1 MKKENII
8 KSRSFN
14 FALEVI
20 RLYKK
25 LVEEK
30 EYVIS
35 KQLLKS
41 STSIGANIE
50 EAMAAQSRR
59 DFLSKISIASKEA
72 RETNYW
78 LRLLSESGLTEIDLS
93 PLISESAELVK
104 ILTSIVLTTKQKTS
118 G

>member
-25 LVEEK
+25 LVEEN

-35 KQLLKS
+35 RQLLKS
-41 STSIGANIE
+41 SSSIGANIE

-78 LRLLSESGLTEIDLS
+78 LRLLSASGLTEEDLS
-93 PLISESAELVK
+93 PLITESAELVK
-104 ILTSIVLTTKQKTS
+104 ILTSIVLTTKQKNQ